1 MPKTIVGRE
10 PAVFWAMLATLLQAV
25 SLGFGLPDT
34 VQGLVNAVLV
44 AAAGFAT
51 AAMVSVDAAF
61 PAFAGLLK
69 AVLAL
74 LLGFGIHVPDRW
86 QVMVMATLTALS
98 AFFVRTQVTAR
109 VGPVRAGGA
118 HSPFVPGQ

>member
-1 MPKTIVGRE
+1 MRIFGRE

-25 SLGFGLPDT
+25 SLGFGLPEAT
-34 VQGLVNAVLV
+34 QGLVNAVLV

-51 AAMVSVDAAF
+51 AAMVGVDAAF

-74 LLGFGIHVPDRW
+74 LLGFGVQVPDRW
-86 QVMVMATLTALS
+86 QVMAMATLTALS
-98 AFFVRTQVTAR
+98 AFFVRTQVTAK
-109 VGPVRAGGA
+109 VPALVAGGA
-118 HSPFVPGQ
+118 HAPFGSAR